1 MITYYIG
8 AGASANALPVVDQIP
23 SHMYTMAQNSKLYKL
38 FLEEG
43 GSPGLKFN
51 PEYHK
56 KPSDK
61 KEQLE
66 DFIENLLWLS
76 AEGSNHVSIDTF
88 AKKLWVRK
96 EYPLLKRL
104 KITLSCFFIL
114 SQIEKWDKRYD
125 AFFATIINKDPFDLP
140 SHLKIISWNY
150 DYQFERAYSEFT
162 GINDL
167 RGNQNKLN
175 IISKH
180 DEGRANINQFSLT
193 KLNGTTGFYSPTRST
208 KNLLDYFST
217 EFNTVVEEVLRK
229 YYKVLYEDESTVCAL
244 SFAWEPEATREI
256 SNSEVSNIVNVAI
269 ENSIKSEILIV
280 IGYSFPNF
288 NRDVDRAIIR
298 SMDKLKKVYIQA
310 PPNDVENIKIR
321 FRSILPDFDE
331 KEIVLWPDC
340 GQFLIPPEF

>member
-1 MITYYIG
+1 
-8 AGASANALPVVDQIP
+8 
-23 SHMYTMAQNSKLYKL
+23 MYTMARNSKLYNF
-38 FLEEG
+38 FLEKG
-43 GSPGLKFN
+43 GEPGLKFN
-51 PEYHK
+51 SEHHK
-56 KPSDK
+56 KFSDT
-61 KEQLE
+61 KEVLG

-76 AEGSNHVSIDTF
+76 AEGLNHVSIDTF
-88 AKKLWVRK
+88 AKKLWIRK
-96 EYPLLKRL
+96 EYALLKRL

-140 SHLKIISWNY
+140 SNLKIISWNY

-162 GINDL
+162 GIKDL
-167 RGNQNKLN
+167 HGNQNKLN

-193 KLNGTTGFYSPTRST
+193 KLNGTTGFYSPTKSH
-208 KNLLDYFST
+208 KNLVDSFST
-217 EFNTVVEEVLRK
+217 DFNTVVAKVLRE
-229 YYKVLYEDESTVCAL
+229 YHKVLYEDESTVCSL
-244 SFAWEPEATREI
+244 SFAWEPEAGRETG
-256 SNSEVSNIVNVAI
+256 NSGVSKISNIVNVAI
-269 ENSIKSEILIV
+269 ENSKNSEILIV

-288 NRDVDRAIIR
+288 NRDVDRDIIR
-298 SMDKLKKVYIQA
+298 SMHKLKKVYIQA

-331 KEIVLWPDC
+331 KKIIPWPDC